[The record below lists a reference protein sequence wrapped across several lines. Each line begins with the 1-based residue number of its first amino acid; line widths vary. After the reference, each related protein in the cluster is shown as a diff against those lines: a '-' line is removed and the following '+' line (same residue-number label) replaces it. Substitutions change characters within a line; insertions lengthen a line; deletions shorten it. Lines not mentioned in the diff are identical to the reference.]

1 MIKRI
6 NLIEKKPFTFTY
18 QRLLQICL
26 CVLLLLA
33 VMVELAVLKSQR
45 LQKKITATQ
54 EEITRLELKKE
65 ELTKQKPVKKTVSVG
80 AYQELFDLIQST
92 PHWSKIISEV
102 GEQLPQTV
110 WITQF
115 QSASSLVSVA
125 PAEPSSKD
133 KSSKTPAPQPQPKV
147 AKNTLQLNGVSSDM
161 RAITEFTTKVSRL
174 AYLQNVVLD
183 ESVRQGYGF
192 MFKLTGEINAHAR

>member
-6 NLIEKKPFTFTY
+6 NLIEKKPFSFTY

-33 VMVELAVLKSQR
+33 VMVEMAVLKSQR

-54 EEITRLELKKE
+54 EEITQLELKKE
-65 ELTKQKPVKKTVSVG
+65 TLTKQRPVKKTVSVG
-80 AYQELFDLIQST
+80 AYQELFDLIQGI
-92 PHWSKIISEV
+92 PHWSKIISDV

-115 QSASSLVSVA
+115 QSTSSLVSAA
-125 PAEPSSKD
+125 PAEPSGKD
-133 KSSKTPAPQPQPKV
+133 KSVKTQAPQQPKV
-147 AKNTLQLNGVSSDM
+147 SKNVLQLNGVSSDM
-161 RAITEFTTKVSRL
+161 RAITEFTAKVSRL
-174 AYLQNVVLD
+174 SYLQNVVLD

-192 MFKLTGEINAHAR
+192 MFKLTGDINANAR

>member
-6 NLIEKKPFTFTY
+6 NLIEKKPFSFTY
-18 QRLLQICL
+18 QRLLQVCL

-80 AYQELFDLIQST
+80 AYQELFDLIQNI
-92 PHWSKIISEV
+92 PHWSKIISDV

-110 WITQF
+110 WVTQF
-115 QSASSLVSVA
+115 QSTSSLVSVA

-133 KSSKTPAPQPQPKV
+133 KSSKNPVPPQPKV
-147 AKNTLQLNGVSSDM
+147 AKNTLQINGVSSDM

-174 AYLQNVVLD
+174 TYLQSVVLD